1 MSITDPYYRD
11 TRPVLTPEVASD
23 LRAVATILYD
33 VCHWWRE
40 NDQRAF
46 ERSRTQIGRAF
57 GMSIDELAAEILAVI
72 EKVCASQGFILGPAV
87 KELEVGRA
95 SCRERV

>member
-1 MSITDPYYRD
+1 VSITDPYHRD
-11 TRPVLTPEVASD
+11 ARPVLTPDVASD

-33 VCHWWRE
+33 VCHRWRD

-57 GMSIDELAAEILAVI
+57 GMSIDEVAAEILAFV
-72 EKVCASQGFILGPAV
+72 EEQQ
-87 KELEVGRA
+87 
-95 SCRERV
+95 

>member
-1 MSITDPYYRD
+1 MSITDPSHRD
-11 TRPVLTPEVASD
+11 ARPALTPEVARD

-57 GMSIDELAAEILAVI
+57 GMSIDEVAAEILAFV
-72 EKVCASQGFILGPAV
+72 EEQP
-87 KELEVGRA
+87 
-95 SCRERV
+95 

>member
-1 MSITDPYYRD
+1 MSITDPYHRD
-11 TRPVLTPEVASD
+11 ARPVLTPDVASD

-33 VCHWWRE
+33 VCHWWGE

-57 GMSIDELAAEILAVI
+57 GMSIDEVAAEILAFV
-72 EKVCASQGFILGPAV
+72 EEEP
-87 KELEVGRA
+87 
-95 SCRERV
+95 

>member
-1 MSITDPYYRD
+1 MSITDPYHRH
-11 TRPVLTPEVASD
+11 TQPGLTPEVASD

-33 VCHWWRE
+33 VCRRWRD

-57 GMSIDELAAEILAVI
+57 GMSIDEVAAEILA
-72 EKVCASQGFILGPAV
+72 F
-87 KELEVGRA
+87 LE
-95 SCRERV
+95 EQQ

>member
-1 MSITDPYYRD
+1 M
-11 TRPVLTPEVASD
+11 
-23 LRAVATILYD
+23 ATILND

-57 GMSIDELAAEILAVI
+57 GMSIDELAAEILAFV
-72 EKVCASQGFILGPAV
+72 EKQP
-87 KELEVGRA
+87 
-95 SCRERV
+95 

>member
-1 MSITDPYYRD
+1 MSVADPYHRH
-11 TRPVLTPEVASD
+11 TRPGLTPEVASD

-33 VCHWWRE
+33 VCRRWRD

-57 GMSIDELAAEILAVI
+57 GMSIDEGAAEILA
-72 EKVCASQGFILGPAV
+72 F
-87 KELEVGRA
+87 LE
-95 SCRERV
+95 EQQ